1 MKNSF
6 FIILL
11 IFIFFSYSSNA
22 NEFKFE
28 SDKIDILDNGK
39 LIVVSGGKVI
49 TADNNIEVKALK
61 FNYKKDL
68 NLLEAFNGSALI
80 VSDEIK
86 IDFDEIKIDQK
97 NLIISTEKKTK
108 IQDLKNELILETE
121 GVIFDRKRKVLMSEK
136 SSILKD
142 KFNNSIVTEYFHF
155 NIESNILK
163 IKNSTLKDVENNIFN
178 IELGYINTKSNKLFG
193 KDISINLNNKSFNQN
208 NEPRL
213 KSNSLIYENDV
224 VELSKGVFTTCKKRE
239 KCPPWQLSAKKITHN
254 KKSKMIHYKDAWLKV
269 YDVPIFYFPRFFHPD
284 PTVKRKSGFLV
295 PTVKNSTNSENHLTI
310 RSYK

>member
-97 NLIISTEKKTK
+97 NIIIS
-108 IQDLKNELILETE
+108 I
-121 GVIFDRKRKVLMSEK
+121 
-136 SSILKD
+136 
-142 KFNNSIVTEYFHF
+142 
-155 NIESNILK
+155 
-163 IKNSTLKDVENNIFN
+163 
-178 IELGYINTKSNKLFG
+178 
-193 KDISINLNNKSFNQN
+193 
-208 NEPRL
+208 
-213 KSNSLIYENDV
+213 
-224 VELSKGVFTTCKKRE
+224 
-239 KCPPWQLSAKKITHN
+239 
-254 KKSKMIHYKDAWLKV
+254 
-269 YDVPIFYFPRFFHPD
+269 
-284 PTVKRKSGFLV
+284 
-295 PTVKNSTNSENHLTI
+295 
-310 RSYK
+310 